1 VAADAQMLSS
11 NRLRGIRRVAGRTL
25 VANLVLA
32 IVKLAAGILG
42 RSQALVADA
51 VHTLSDSCT
60 DLVILIGAGF
70 WSRPPDESHPHGHAR
85 IETVAGAVIGAV
97 VAASG
102 VLLGI
107 RSLHTLEHLP
117 VSSPGWLAFAVALLS
132 VGGKELLYRWTR
144 ARGKELRSSALA
156 ANAWHQRT
164 DAFSSMPVVIA
175 VLVSIINP
183 AWAVLDALAGMVVSV
198 FIVVSAWKI
207 LRPALGQLVDSAPP
221 LEIRQNLRELAL
233 SVEGVRG
240 VHRLRSRYQGSGI
253 QVDMH
258 VAVDGTI
265 PVVEAFMICRKVEE
279 KILSSGP
286 GVMDVVA
293 RIEPFAPCG
302 DPDNCMLSRGY
313 SPGNDC
319 DSEWRNR

>member
-1 VAADAQMLSS
+1 MAADAQMLSAD
-11 NRLRGIRRVAGRTL
+11 RLRGIRRVAGRTL
-25 VANLVLA
+25 VANLILA

-70 WSRPPDESHPHGHAR
+70 WTRPPDESHPHGHAR

-97 VAASG
+97 IAASG

-117 VSSPGWLAFAVALLS
+117 VSSPGWIAFAVALLS

-293 RIEPFAPCG
+293 RIEPCAPCG

-313 SPGNDC
+313 SPDNDC
-319 DSEWRNR
+319 DSEWRSR